1 MLLLPQLSSG
11 KIQFKGLPV
20 MALTFADRT
29 PVSDLFTN
37 PSQQTWEEERSE
49 LYRKLT
55 ELTRA
60 FDALR
65 ERVNLLEQ
73 G

>member
-1 MLLLPQLSSG
+1 
-11 KIQFKGLPV
+11 